1 MEGYIYKSFAAF
13 AESINR
19 IEVDSIQIRARGKAM
34 EVRGEAFNL
43 TNSYR
48 AGVSSGLTTGLLGV
62 NTTFTGSGNFGQIT
76 SALDPRIMQV
86 AMKLIF

>member
-1 MEGYIYKSFAAF
+1 M
-13 AESINR
+13 
-19 IEVDSIQIRARGKAM
+19 
-34 EVRGEAFNL
+34 

-62 NTTFTGSGNFGQIT
+62 NTTFTESGNFGQIT
-76 SALDPRIMQV
+76 SAPDPRIMQV